1 MRLKLY
7 KLCTAITL
15 IFFLGACIK
24 MDSIKDLTVSNVHDN
39 IIRNRTTDEALV
51 KLFGKPDKQFNDAE
65 SVLNTYYEDNE
76 AEGSTMDL
84 LSDYTDYFD
93 TEKYEKAIYD
103 GDRFDC
109 LYEYSS
115 DNSAG
120 VSYIRF
126 YIKDGYIRDYFFGDI
141 TDESVAQKD
150 KYLRQILD

>member
-1 MRLKLY
+1 
-7 KLCTAITL
+7 
-15 IFFLGACIK
+15 
-24 MDSIKDLTVSNVHDN
+24 MDKIKDLTVSNIHDKV
-39 IIRNRTTDEALV
+39 IRNKTTDETLV
-51 KLFGKPDKQFNDAE
+51 RLFGKPDKQFNDIE

-84 LSDYTDYFD
+84 LDDYTDYFD
-93 TEKYEKAIYD
+93 TEKYEEAVYD

-115 DNSAG
+115 EKTAG

-141 TDESVAQKD
+141 TDESVAKKD